1 MGLFHSKP
9 DENHIV
15 ELPTEMID
23 KILSYIPKKELMKIS
38 LVQKQWM
45 AIINS
50 KIENILIR
58 QPNQEN
64 LSQVRNL
71 INRFPEMK
79 NLELNVKAME
89 VNDCLDFL
97 PLTSLA
103 LNEVAVTFNIHEC
116 APALWS
122 PLEGLLAGLRNH
134 GDANPLTHISK
145 FKINLEDFNFK
156 CHPSQVLTFEIDE
169 SNDLEKLK
177 EDIMSFN
184 NVTKIQ
190 GISH

>member
-15 ELPTEMID
+15 ELPNEMMV
-23 KILSYIPKKELMKIS
+23 KILSYIPKKERMKIS
-38 LVQKQWM
+38 LVKKQWM

-103 LNEVAVTFNIHEC
+103 FNEVAVTFNIHDY
-116 APALWS
+116 ALWF
-122 PLEGLLAGLRNH
+122 PLEGLLVGLRKR
-134 GDANPLTHISK
+134 GDANPLTRISK
-145 FKINLEDFNFK
+145 IKINLVNVK
-156 CHPSQVLTFEIDE
+156 SSSLRMNQAITLTKKMF
-169 SNDLEKLK
+169 
-177 EDIMSFN
+177 
-184 NVTKIQ
+184 
-190 GISH
+190 

>member
-38 LVQKQWM
+38 LVKKQWM

-79 NLELNVKAME
+79 NLELKVEAME

-103 LNEVAVTFNIHEC
+103 LNEVAVTFNIHDY
-116 APALWS
+116 ALWF
-122 PLEGLLAGLRNH
+122 PLEGLLAGLRKR
-134 GDANPLTHISK
+134 GDANPLTNISK
-145 FKINLEDFNFK
+145 IKINLVNVK
-156 CHPSQVLTFEIDE
+156 SSSLRMNQAITLTKKMF
-169 SNDLEKLK
+169 
-177 EDIMSFN
+177 
-184 NVTKIQ
+184 
-190 GISH
+190 

>member
-9 DENHIV
+9 DENHKQIV
-15 ELPTEMID
+15 DLPPEMMEKIFSYID
-23 KILSYIPKKELMKIS
+23 KKERMKIS
-38 LVQKQWM
+38 LVKKQWM

-64 LSQVRNL
+64 LSQIRNL

-79 NLELNVKAME
+79 NLELDVMKAME

-103 LNEVAVTFNIHEC
+103 LNEVAVTFNIHDWGC
-116 APALWS
+116 AL
-122 PLEGLLAGLRNH
+122 
-134 GDANPLTHISK
+134 
-145 FKINLEDFNFK
+145 F
-156 CHPSQVLTFEIDE
+156 
-169 SNDLEKLK
+169 
-177 EDIMSFN
+177 
-184 NVTKIQ
+184 
-190 GISH
+190 

>member
-38 LVQKQWM
+38 LVKKQWM

-97 PLTSLA
+97 PLTTLA
-103 LNEVAVTFNIHEC
+103 LNEVAVTFNIHDY
-116 APALWS
+116 ALWF
-122 PLEGLLAGLRNH
+122 PLEGLLAGLRKR
-134 GDANPLTHISK
+134 GDANPLTNISK
-145 FKINLEDFNFK
+145 IKINLVNVK
-156 CHPSQVLTFEIDE
+156 SSSLRMNQAITLTKKMF
-169 SNDLEKLK
+169 
-177 EDIMSFN
+177 
-184 NVTKIQ
+184 
-190 GISH
+190 

>member
-38 LVQKQWM
+38 LVKKQWM

-103 LNEVAVTFNIHEC
+103 LNEVAVSFNIHDY
-116 APALWS
+116 ALWF
-122 PLEGLLAGLRNH
+122 PLEGLLAGLRKR
-134 GDANPLTHISK
+134 GDANPLTNISK
-145 FKINLEDFNFK
+145 IKINLVNVK
-156 CHPSQVLTFEIDE
+156 SSSLRMNQAITLTKKMF
-169 SNDLEKLK
+169 
-177 EDIMSFN
+177 
-184 NVTKIQ
+184 
-190 GISH
+190 